1 MKNLMQFLQEILSE
15 HYLCDHCLG
24 RQTASL
30 LSGYSNKQRGFVLR
44 TFIAFL
50 IDSGEELKIKES
62 NFYGIKFRFVRVK
75 AEKEECYLCKGLFE
89 KLEEKAKKI
98 IKRIK
103 DYEFS
108 TFLVGTNPPNE
119 LMNREVE
126 FWEKYG
132 IEWAESINTEINRE
146 IGKII
151 SSLTGKELDRKM
163 PHITILYDFNKKKIS
178 FLVRSIFIFGR
189 YQKYSR
195 KMPQCNWRT
204 KIYRKSV
211 QSVIEKPLLK
221 QTKGEKTSFHG
232 EGREDVDVR
241 CLGWRPFVIEVI
253 NPRKRK
259 VDLKRLAKEVNK
271 SKYVKIKDLKIVDR
285 AVVKHLKSA
294 KPDKTYKAIITF
306 SKPLKD
312 LSKLKTL
319 EGSVINQQTPT
330 RVLQR
335 RTDMLRK
342 RKVKKIKYKLL
353 SSKKLELTIRAQ
365 SGLYIKELI
374 HGDSGRTQ
382 PNVQELLNNKVKN
395 IELDVIKIHE

>member
-1 MKNLMQFLQEILSE
+1 MKRLIQFLQEILSE
-15 HYLCDHCLG
+15 HYLCDNCLG

-44 TFIAFL
+44 TFLAFL
-50 IDSGEELKIKES
+50 IDSGEELKIKKS
-62 NFYGIKFRFVRVK
+62 NFYGVKFRFIK
-75 AEKEECYLCKGLFE
+75 LNPEKEECYLCKGFFG

-98 IKRIK
+98 IKKIK
-103 DYEFS
+103 EYEFS
-108 TFLVGTNPPNE
+108 TFLVGTNPTNE
-119 LMNREVE
+119 LMNREVD

-146 IGKII
+146 LGKII
-151 SSLTGKELDRKM
+151 SKITGKDLDRKT
-163 PHITILYDFNKKKIS
+163 PDITILYDFNKNRIT

-189 YQKYSR
+189 YQKFSR

-204 KIYRKSV
+204 RIYRKSV

-221 QTKGEKTSFHG
+221 QTNGEKTSFHG

-241 CLGWRPFVIEVI
+241 CFGWRPFVIEVI

-259 VDLKRLAKEVNK
+259 VDLKKLAKEINK
-271 SKYVKIKDLKIVDR
+271 KKYVKVKDLKIVDR
-285 AVVKHLKSA
+285 SVVKQLKAA
-294 KPDKTYKAIITF
+294 KPDKTYRAIITF

-312 LSKLKTL
+312 LSKLKQL
-319 EGSVINQQTPT
+319 ECIVINQQTPI

-335 RTDMLRK
+335 RADMLRK

-353 SSKKLELTIRAQ
+353 SNKKLELIIRAQ

-374 HGDSGRTQ
+374 HGDNGRTQ